1 MILVGLYTLGF
12 VWVWYQS
19 YSDAILLPFYRRG
32 NWVMILIYIVMVM
45 LFSKA
50 FGGLKAGYLK
60 RTDMFYSQTLSILC
74 VNVLTY
80 FQISVVNRDF
90 SATLPMVIL
99 TGYDLLVLV
108 LWVVLVNRLYFR
120 IYPPRHLVVIYGD
133 KNAAELV
140 LKMSRRVDKYMICES
155 VSIAEST
162 EEICA
167 AIGRYEGVIL
177 CEIPGQRRKRLAQVL
192 LRPKHPHL
200 YRPED
205 LRHHPARSGGDP
217 AVRYAAAAVPEL
229 RSVDGTAVGQACVRL
244 DICCGIYRTALSGHA
259 GLCPCHQAERRRAGA
274 VQAEASDAGGKEF
287 YVYKFRSMVVDAEKH
302 GPQLA
307 REDDDRI
314 TRVGRVLRRC
324 RLDELPQLFNIFRGR
339 CPWSGRVRASG
350 AGAAI

>member
-133 KNAAELV
+133 KNAALRNPP
-140 LKMSRRVDKYMICES
+140 RR
-155 VSIAEST
+155 
-162 EEICA
+162 
-167 AIGRYEGVIL
+167 
-177 CEIPGQRRKRLAQVL
+177 
-192 LRPKHPHL
+192 
-200 YRPED
+200 
-205 LRHHPARSGGDP
+205 
-217 AVRYAAAAVPEL
+217 AVR
-229 RSVDGTAVGQACVRL
+229 RSDGMKA
-244 DICCGIYRTALSGHA
+244 
-259 GLCPCHQAERRRAGA
+259 
-274 VQAEASDAGGKEF
+274 
-287 YVYKFRSMVVDAEKH
+287 
-302 GPQLA
+302 
-307 REDDDRI
+307 
-314 TRVGRVLRRC
+314 
-324 RLDELPQLFNIFRGR
+324 
-339 CPWSGRVRASG
+339 
-350 AGAAI
+350 